1 MKTYIKNNLDAV
13 TEYLN
18 GLTSSELVERW
29 NEYAREHDGDN
40 EIFNNDEDFFNTFF
54 DGKVLEAIR
63 AISFG
68 DYRYNDDYIKFD
80 GYANLETFNDP
91 SDNIDISELA
101 QAIIDKPGDFY
112 DIELEDEDESEEE
125 I

>member
-54 DGKVLEAIR
+54 DGKVLEAVR

-91 SDNIDISELA
+91 SDHIDINELA
-101 QAIIDKPGDFY
+101 EAIIDHPNDFY
-112 DIELEDEDESEEE
+112 DIELEEEE
-125 I
+125 EEEN